1 MKLKIIYI
9 VALAFFLIIIVIGSY
24 TMIKNYDL
32 NSINIFNTNQ
42 TNTNDNHTSNNTTI
56 ILPSPII
63 DYNNTLTMPSN
74 DYVINHINWSY
85 YPNLER
91 GYIQDAQILD
101 TNGGTINHKF
111 IDVSIYVE
119 IKNEDNESTILNQ
132 MKGVLKE
139 ARIIY
144 GSNSRIFIFGNK
156 NGVFDHSIDML
167 PYDDTI
173 YGN

>member
-1 MKLKIIYI
+1 MKFKIIYI
-9 VALAFFLIIIVIGSY
+9 VALVFFLIIIAIGSY

-32 NSINIFNTNQ
+32 NSINLFNTNQ
-42 TNTNDNHTSNNTTI
+42 TNNNRSNNTSI

-63 DYNNTLTMPSN
+63 DYNSSLTIPSN
-74 DYVINHINWSY
+74 DYVINQINWSN

-91 GYIQDAQILD
+91 GYVQDVQILD

-119 IKNEDNESTILNQ
+119 IKTEDNDSTILDQ

-139 ARIIY
+139 TRTIY
-144 GSNSRIFIFGNK
+144 GPNSRIFIFCNK
-156 NGVFDHSIDML
+156 NGVFDHAIDLL

-173 YGN
+173 YGS

>member
-1 MKLKIIYI
+1 MKFKIIYI
-9 VALAFFLIIIVIGSY
+9 IAFVFFLIIIAIGSY
-24 TMIKNYDL
+24 AVVTTNNL
-32 NSINIFNTNQ
+32 NSINIFYLNH
-42 TNTNDNHTSNNTTI
+42 TNTSKNNVSI
-56 ILPSPII
+56 ISPSPTI
-63 DYNNTLTMPSN
+63 DYNNSLTMPSN
-74 DYVINHINWSY
+74 DYVINHINWTS

-91 GYIQDAQILD
+91 GYVQDAQILD

-111 IDVSIYVE
+111 IDVSIYIE
-119 IKNEDNESTILNQ
+119 IKNEDNESTMDQL
-132 MKGVLKE
+132 KEVLKE

-156 NGVFDHSIDML
+156 NGVFDHAIDMI